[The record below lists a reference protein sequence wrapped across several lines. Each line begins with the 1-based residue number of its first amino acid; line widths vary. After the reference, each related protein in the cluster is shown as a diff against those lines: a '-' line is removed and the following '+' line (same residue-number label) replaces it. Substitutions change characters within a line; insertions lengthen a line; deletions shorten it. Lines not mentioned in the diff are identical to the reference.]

1 MSPMNE
7 FEKLKE
13 NWKEQPDQ
21 KPSAENFA
29 ELKGVITKITKK
41 QKGMNAILFTTIVAL
56 VIFFIY
62 VGAINSNHATLAIGV
77 MILALVVRIGVE
89 VFSIKRI
96 KKASSVANIEVF
108 KQKLKQY
115 YKERIAIH
123 TILTPILIAIYSYA
137 FWTLFP
143 DFKAT
148 LSKGFYN
155 YIVYSS
161 VILLCLLLL
170 LIFFQVR
177 KELST
182 LKEIDDE

>member
-1 MSPMNE
+1 MNE
-7 FEKLKE
+7 FDILKE
-13 NWKEQPDQ
+13 NWKEQPVQ

-29 ELKGVITKITKK
+29 ELKGVIAKITKK
-41 QKGMNAILFTTIVAL
+41 QKGMNAILFATIVAL

-62 VGAINSNHATLAIGV
+62 VGAINSNHAALAIGV
-77 MILALVVRIGVE
+77 MILALVIRIGVE

-96 KKASSVANIEVF
+96 KKASGVLNIQVF

-115 YKERIAIH
+115 YKERIVIH

-161 VILLCLLLL
+161 GILLCLLLL

-177 KELST
+177 KELRL
-182 LKEIDDE
+182 LKELNAE